1 MKYLAILLIA
11 LTFTGCTNYRTVS
24 EFERKNDIQPV
35 LYHPKADGT
44 IERVYIYHMRFAN
57 HGHPSLGG
65 PSIPGEHTETHQQ
78 TVIADKDG
86 KIISRELEVVSW
98 GE

>member
-1 MKYLAILLIA
+1 MKYLALLLIA

-24 EFERKNDIQPV
+24 EFERKNDIQP
-35 LYHPKADGT
+35 LFYRPQADGT
-44 IERVYIYHMRFAN
+44 VERVYIYPMRFGD

-65 PSIPGEHTETHQQ
+65 PHIPGEYKETHQQ
-78 TVIADKDG
+78 TILSDKDG

-98 GE
+98 GY